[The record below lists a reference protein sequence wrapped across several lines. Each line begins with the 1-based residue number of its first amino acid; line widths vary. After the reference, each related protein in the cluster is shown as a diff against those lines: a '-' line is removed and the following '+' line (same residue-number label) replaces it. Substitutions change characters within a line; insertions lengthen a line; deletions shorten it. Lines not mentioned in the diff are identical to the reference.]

1 MLSVNYIYNYLDN
14 KQIRIDN
21 SIYSKI
27 PEFEINKNEK
37 NNSINVDNK
46 QSKIS
51 KYHINLPNSFEIL
64 FNKSINDFYY
74 DNKIFKNKSQV
85 FTLFN
90 SIFNIVDELF
100 DFYGENEKESLIK
113 NFILKF
119 DNDLFEKDLYAKFNY
134 VKNRKFNKSSIQ
146 EVLKESLQFKYNDKF
161 NLLKEYLADY
171 LGINLY
177 IFHLENNVIN
187 FLNCEKYTPS
197 HYGNNINNILPN
209 FLLIYENNIY
219 KAILNHSKDRSY
231 DSSILDYSK
240 YNTIIDNIWNYL
252 KIEKRELPD
261 ENNENNSE
269 LEKKYTL
276 NYLKDLKVEN
286 IKKLCI
292 ENNIE
297 LLKKSD
303 KTHKMINKIKSDLIE
318 DLLKL

>member
-1 MLSVNYIYNYLDN
+1 
-14 KQIRIDN
+14 
-21 SIYSKI
+21 
-27 PEFEINKNEK
+27 
-37 NNSINVDNK
+37 
-46 QSKIS
+46 
-51 KYHINLPNSFEIL
+51 
-64 FNKSINDFYY
+64 
-74 DNKIFKNKSQV
+74 
-85 FTLFN
+85 
-90 SIFNIVDELF
+90 
-100 DFYGENEKESLIK
+100 
-113 NFILKF
+113 
-119 DNDLFEKDLYAKFNY
+119 
-134 VKNRKFNKSSIQ
+134 
-146 EVLKESLQFKYNDKF
+146 
-161 NLLKEYLADY
+161 
-171 LGINLY
+171 
-177 IFHLENNVIN
+177 VIN

-240 YNTIIDNIWNYL
+240 YNKIIDNIWDYL

-261 ENNENNSE
+261 ENNSE
-269 LEKKYTL
+269 LENNKPKKYTL
-276 NYLKDLKVEN
+276 SYLKDLKVEN